1 MRSISWRAL
10 TLMAVIV
17 AIGVLPVIALAASV
31 DAPAA
36 NPNRPSHSPK
46 PTRTPKATPSPS
58 PAPTP
63 GPTPTPTPSPTP
75 RPTPTPTPTPGP
87 TPTPT
92 PTPTSVTLVGAGD
105 IASCS
110 STGDEATASLLD
122 GIAGTVFTAGDN
134 VYDSG
139 TATEYAN
146 CYNPTW
152 GRQLARTKPV
162 PGNHEYNTPGA
173 TGYYGYFGA
182 AAGDS
187 LKGYYAYNLGAWRIY
202 GMNANCA
209 AVGGCGA
216 GSTEE
221 QWLRA
226 DLAANPHACVL
237 AYWHQPRFSSGE
249 HGSDATYQAFWQALY
264 DFGAEIVISGH
275 DHDYERFAPQTPSG
289 AADATNGIVEIIAGT
304 GGRSHYA
311 FTTIRANSLVRDG
324 TTYGVLKL
332 DLSATGYTFNFI
344 PIAGQTFT
352 DSGSGTCH

>member
-1 MRSISWRAL
+1 MRSTTWRGL
-10 TLMAVIV
+10 ILVGLLV
-17 AIGVLPVIALAASV
+17 GVGVLPVIALAASS
-31 DAPAA
+31 DGRAPAA
-36 NPNRPSHSPK
+36 GQGRPSHSARPTK
-46 PTRTPKATPSPS
+46 PPKATPSPS
-58 PAPTP
+58 PTSTPTP
-63 GPTPTPTPSPTP
+63 SPSPSPTPTPTAS
-75 RPTPTPTPTPGP
+75 PTPTPTPTPGG
-87 TPTPT
+87 
-92 PTPTSVTLVGAGD
+92 VVLVGAGD

-110 STGDEATASLLD
+110 SSGDEATANLLD

-152 GRQLARTKPV
+152 GRHLARTKPV

-202 GMNANCA
+202 ALNSNCS

-237 AYWHQPRFSSGE
+237 AYWHHPRFSSGE
-249 HGSDATYQAFWQALY
+249 HGSDATYQPFWQALY
-264 DFGAEIVISGH
+264 DFGAEIVVSGH
-275 DHDYERFAPQTPSG
+275 DHDYERFAPQTPTG
-289 AADATNGIVEIIAGT
+289 AAAPNGIVEIIAGT
-304 GGRSHYA
+304 GGRSHYT
-311 FTTIRANSLVRDG
+311 FSTIRANSLVRNG

-332 DLSATGYTFNFI
+332 DLSSTGYSFNFV
-344 PIAGQTFT
+344 PVAGQTFT
-352 DSGSGTCH
+352 DTGSGTCH